1 MNKWY
6 SGEGKNSDVV
16 VGATVRLA
24 RNLAD
29 APFPIRMNNEI
40 RRNTVKKIFAAVKN
54 SPYAGEFDLV
64 DLSAVSSAQAYAYAE
79 QQLISRRFARQKDQ
93 SAFLLSKDGSASV
106 MLCEEDHIRL
116 QVRAAGQDLEGA
128 YAKADKLDDAL
139 LERLPIAFD
148 ERLVS
153 RCLRVI
159 RQAQL
164 ERPFL
169 LLVMGKRWRT
179 AAMEAAIVEKYKGIV
194 VSIPD
199 VMVTTK
205 DGFAW
210 AYGYSWEWLR
220 QGMPVHARTG
230 ESLPTGAMWEDLW
243 ISVTDEREIVFSCS
257 RGGGEVKEFM
267 RFSYREEKRFFSGQ
281 RAVAGQ
287 DSTKPA
293 YKMLFLY
300 VMNPDKACL
309 DKELL
314 KRAGIG
320 NEAEARSD
328 LRKVLVERLPQLA
341 ERDPFAKKREKSR
354 QGMYRRFQVVPC
366 KSYIR
371 PLELMLSLERKPER
385 HR

>member
-1 MNKWY
+1 
-6 SGEGKNSDVV
+6 
-16 VGATVRLA
+16 
-24 RNLAD
+24 
-29 APFPIRMNNEI
+29 
-40 RRNTVKKIFAAVKN
+40 
-54 SPYAGEFDLV
+54 
-64 DLSAVSSAQAYAYAE
+64 
-79 QQLISRRFARQKDQ
+79 
-93 SAFLLSKDGSASV
+93 
-106 MLCEEDHIRL
+106 
-116 QVRAAGQDLEGA
+116 
-128 YAKADKLDDAL
+128 
-139 LERLPIAFD
+139 
-148 ERLVS
+148 
-153 RCLRVI
+153 
-159 RQAQL
+159 
-164 ERPFL
+164 
-169 LLVMGKRWRT
+169 
-179 AAMEAAIVEKYKGIV
+179 
-194 VSIPD
+194 
-199 VMVTTK
+199 
-205 DGFAW
+205 
-210 AYGYSWEWLR
+210 
-220 QGMPVHARTG
+220 
-230 ESLPTGAMWEDLW
+230 MWEDLW